1 MVHHPT
7 AGPPERCCP
16 LAFLP
21 PYLNIVQF
29 CHYFR
34 IIPFH
39 CHGSERDIFAHL
51 SFAAVEEI
59 SAQDTGGQPL
69 KEIRLH
75 GRGGQGSVT
84 AAEIIAVAAFEDKR
98 FSQAFPAFGVERR
111 GAPVM
116 AFARIADKPIRIRSQ
131 IYEPDYVIVQD
142 VTLLDVV
149 DVAGGL
155 KPTGKIIIN
164 TDRPKETLKL
174 KTDAEIIT
182 IDATK
187 IAMEILGRP
196 IVNTT
201 MLGAFS
207 GASKEVGLES
217 LNKAISER
225 FKGELGKKN
234 LLAIK
239 TAYER
244 VS

>member
-1 MVHHPT
+1 
-7 AGPPERCCP
+7 
-16 LAFLP
+16 
-21 PYLNIVQF
+21 
-29 CHYFR
+29 
-34 IIPFH
+34 
-39 CHGSERDIFAHL
+39 
-51 SFAAVEEI
+51 
-59 SAQDTGGQPL
+59 L

-149 DVAGGL
+149 DVAAGL

-164 TDRPKETLKL
+164 TDRPREALKL
-174 KTDAEIIT
+174 KTDAEVIT

-187 IAMEILGRP
+187 IAMEIMGKP

-201 MLGAFS
+201 MLGSFC
-207 GASKEVGLES
+207 GASKEIGLES

-225 FKGELGKKN
+225 FKGDLGKKN

-239 TAYER
+239 NAFER

>member
-1 MVHHPT
+1 
-7 AGPPERCCP
+7 
-16 LAFLP
+16 L
-21 PYLNIVQF
+21 Q
-29 CHYFR
+29 
-34 IIPFH
+34 
-39 CHGSERDIFAHL
+39 
-51 SFAAVEEI
+51 
-59 SAQDTGGQPL
+59 
-69 KEIRLH
+69 EIRLH
-75 GRGGQGSVT
+75 GRGGQGSGT

-116 AFARIADKPIRIRSQ
+116 AFARIADHPIRIRSQ
-131 IYEPDYVIVQD
+131 VYEPDFVIVQD

-149 DVAGGL
+149 DVASGL
-155 KPTGKIIIN
+155 KDDGKIIIN
-164 TDRPKETLKL
+164 TDRPHETLKL
-174 KTDAEIIT
+174 NTKADVIT

-201 MLGAFS
+201 MLGAFC

-217 LNKAISER
+217 LNLAISER
-225 FKGELGKKN
+225 FKGELGRKN
-234 LLAIK
+234 LQAIK

>member
-1 MVHHPT
+1 M
-7 AGPPERCCP
+7 
-16 LAFLP
+16 
-21 PYLNIVQF
+21 
-29 CHYFR
+29 
-34 IIPFH
+34 
-39 CHGSERDIFAHL
+39 
-51 SFAAVEEI
+51 
-59 SAQDTGGQPL
+59 

-116 AFARIADKPIRIRSQ
+116 AFARIADKNIRIRSQ

-142 VTLLDVV
+142 VSLLDVV

-155 KPTGKIIIN
+155 KATGKIIIN

-174 KTDAEIIT
+174 NTKAEVIT

-187 IAMEILGRP
+187 IAMDILKRP

-201 MLGAFS
+201 MLGAFC
-207 GASKEVGLES
+207 GASKEVSLES

-225 FKGELGKKN
+225 FKGDLGKKN